1 MRGTVASQVACI
13 PATLCELCEGA
24 REAPCASAGC
34 ILGAIV
40 CGTGYTAIGRL
51 RRPYKVSNEDEYS
64 ALRIRP
70 QRHRLSPT
78 LTPTS
83 SYTTLPG
90 GDGRE
95 KEDAGDDRPHGLS
108 LATCPT
114 CATHKTYNDDRDSA
128 RSTRDTG
135 DKYTILLRLC

>member
-1 MRGTVASQVACI
+1 MQGNAGHRGESSSVHTCYPYVNVVIASASCI
-13 PATLCELCEGA
+13 P
-24 REAPCASAGC
+24 
-34 ILGAIV
+34 GAIV
-40 CGTGYTAIGRL
+40 CGTGYAAIGRL
-51 RRPYKVSNEDEYS
+51 RRPYKVSNEDEC
-64 ALRIRP
+64 
-70 QRHRLSPT
+70 
-78 LTPTS
+78 
-83 SYTTLPG
+83 

-114 CATHKTYNDDRDSA
+114 CAAHKTYNNDRDSA